1 MQEKKKP
8 QKQNVTKMD
17 NDYIRQNE
25 ERKKARSKT
34 KYYVKRRLLILL
46 TLSAI
51 IITAGVVNT
60 NEKEEEL
67 IERQK
72 VEKQVALELEDIKRD
87 QDMLKTQVRKLEDD
101 EYILKLAR
109 KEYFLSDEGE
119 IIFTMPS
126 DSGRSEKEIEKGSE
140 E

>member
-25 ERKKARSKT
+25 ERKIARSKT
-34 KYYVKRRLLILL
+34 KYYVKRRLIILAA
-46 TLSAI
+46 LSAI
-51 IITAGVVNT
+51 VLTVVIMNT
-60 NEKEEEL
+60 NAKKQEL

-72 VEKQVALELEDIKRD
+72 VEEQVVLELEDIKRD
-87 QDMLKTQVRKLEDD
+87 QEMLKTQVKKLEDD

-126 DSGRSEKEIEKGSE
+126 DVERSEKEIEKGSE

>member
-1 MQEKKKP
+1 
-8 QKQNVTKMD
+8 MD

-25 ERKKARSKT
+25 ERKIARSKT
-34 KYYVKRRLLILL
+34 KYYVKRRLLILAA
-46 TLSAI
+46 LSAI
-51 IITAGVVNT
+51 VLTVVIMNT
-60 NEKEEEL
+60 NAKKQEL

-72 VEKQVALELEDIKRD
+72 VEEQVVLELEDIKRD
-87 QDMLKTQVRKLEDD
+87 QEMLKTQVKKLEDD

-126 DSGRSEKEIEKGSE
+126 DVERSEKEIEKGSE

>member
-8 QKQNVTKMD
+8 QRQNVTKMD

-25 ERKKARSKT
+25 ERKIARSKT
-34 KYYVKRRLLILL
+34 KYYVKRRLLILAA
-46 TLSAI
+46 LSAI
-51 IITAGVVNT
+51 VLTVVIMNT
-60 NEKEEEL
+60 NAKKQEL

-72 VEKQVALELEDIKRD
+72 VEEQVVLELEDIKRD
-87 QDMLKTQVRKLEDD
+87 QEMLKTQVKKLEDD

-126 DSGRSEKEIEKGSE
+126 DVERSEKEIEKGSE